1 MSLWELHQGVTHVDL
16 THEIDENSPYWGGM
30 PDGAIELNTTIL
42 DFDSPYNLRIQR
54 QTVPGQFGTHIDFP
68 GHFHVDGALAKDFGI
83 DHAVLPLVV
92 IDKHADVAENA
103 DYAVSVAD
111 IDAYEEQYGAI
122 PTGAFVAFRSD
133 WHKRWPDGGAL
144 ANADENGA
152 LHSPGWSADA
162 VTALHERGVVGI
174 GHETLDTDPAVDCA
188 AAGDLAIERY
198 VLELGL
204 IQVELLANLD
214 QVPVHGALISI
225 GWARIADANG
235 LPVRAWATFRQ

>member
-1 MSLWELHQGVTHVDL
+1 MRL
-16 THEIDENSPYWGGM
+16 TKTRRISGM

-133 WHKRWPDGGAL
+133 
-144 ANADENGA
+144 
-152 LHSPGWSADA
+152 
-162 VTALHERGVVGI
+162 
-174 GHETLDTDPAVDCA
+174 
-188 AAGDLAIERY
+188 
-198 VLELGL
+198 
-204 IQVELLANLD
+204 
-214 QVPVHGALISI
+214 
-225 GWARIADANG
+225 
-235 LPVRAWATFRQ
+235 

>member
-1 MSLWELHQGVTHVDL
+1 M
-16 THEIDENSPYWGGM
+16 
-30 PDGAIELNTTIL
+30 
-42 DFDSPYNLRIQR
+42 
-54 QTVPGQFGTHIDFP
+54 
-68 GHFHVDGALAKDFGI
+68 DGALAKDFGI